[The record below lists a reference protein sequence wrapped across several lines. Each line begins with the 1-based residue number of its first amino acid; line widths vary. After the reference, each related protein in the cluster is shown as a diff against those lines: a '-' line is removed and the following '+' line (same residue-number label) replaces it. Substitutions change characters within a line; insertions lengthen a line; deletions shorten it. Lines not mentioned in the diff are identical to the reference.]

1 MATARVIDG
10 TAIAAELRKELA
22 GRIEALR
29 ARAVTPGLAVVLVG
43 DAPAS
48 ISYVRGKTRACAE
61 LGIMSETLRPASDI
75 PEAALLGLIAD
86 LNADRRFHGILVQLP
101 LPGQLDEH
109 RITRAVAP
117 DKDVDGLHPINLG
130 LLLRGEGRLLP
141 CTPAG
146 VQQLLLRSG
155 NDPSGRH
162 VVICGRSNLVGKPLA
177 AILLQKAEGANATVT
192 ICHTA
197 TPDLTKIART
207 ADILVAAMGR
217 PRAIT
222 AEMVQPGAVV
232 IDVGTNRVNDA
243 TRKSGYHLAGDV
255 DYDAVA
261 RVAGAITPVPGGVGP
276 LTVTMLLANT
286 VLAAETAALSYT

>member
-1 MATARVIDG
+1 MTARLIDG
-10 TAIAAELRKELA
+10 SAIAAELRQELR
-22 GRIEALR
+22 GRIEALQ

-43 DAPAS
+43 EDPAS

-61 LGIMSETLRPASDI
+61 LGILSETLRPAADSSEDV
-75 PEAALLGLIAD
+75 LLGLIAD
-86 LNADRRFHGILVQLP
+86 LNADERFHGVLVQLP
-101 LPGQLDEH
+101 LPGQLDAR
-109 RITRAVAP
+109 RITGAVDP
-117 DKDVDGLHPINLG
+117 VKDVDGLHPMNLG
-130 LLLRGEGRLLP
+130 LLLRGDGRLLP

-155 NDPSGRH
+155 YDPSGRH

-197 TPDLTKIART
+197 TPDLATIARS

-222 AEMVQPGAVV
+222 AEMVRPGAVV
-232 IDVGTNRVNDA
+232 IDVGTNRVDDA
-243 TRKSGYHLAGDV
+243 SRKQGYHLAGDV
-255 DYDAVA
+255 DFDAVA
-261 RVAGAITPVPGGVGP
+261 QVAGAITPVPGGVGP
-276 LTVTMLLANT
+276 MTVTMLLANT
-286 VLAAETAALSYT
+286 VRAAELGVLGYT